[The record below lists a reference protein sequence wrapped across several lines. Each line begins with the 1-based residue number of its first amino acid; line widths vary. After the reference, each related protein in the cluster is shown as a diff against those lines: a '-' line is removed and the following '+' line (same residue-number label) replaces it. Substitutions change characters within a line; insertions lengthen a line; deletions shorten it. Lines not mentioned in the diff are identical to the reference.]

1 MEINDNNI
9 KSISDSILNSSSIKS
24 EYQRNND
31 ILPRNVY
38 KNDNLSVKAKE
49 KEKAKKTTRVENLPS
64 LLKSFAVMTVALAT
78 GVGVINPIA
87 NTVSAELLEFGAYET
102 GVYFVVSFS
111 EYAEGLK
118 AALFNSF
125 TDREIEITD
134 SFAEGHFE
142 DLASNMQYT
151 FVIKQDNSVLIKKTI
166 TTKSIDDKYF
176 YEDYD
181 NGNQENI
188 DDNLKEREHDLPISD
203 EEESDQ
209 GELPVEYEVDDSGE
223 EELEKEER
231 PNIADDE
238 RDRPQEEDLTEDLIG
253 DDEPGEDEESN
264 EDDDEFSEDGEKPD
278 EDDVVDEEDSGEGD
292 EENVEDEETG
302 DEEDEEINEEEIVDD
317 EEYNENED
325 ETDEYDDSSND
336 EELDEEDEKLYE
348 NESEPNLF
356 MG

>member
-9 KSISDSILNSSSIKS
+9 KSTSDSILNSSSIKS

-49 KEKAKKTTRVENLPS
+49 KAKEKTKVDNLPN
-64 LLKSFAVMTVALAT
+64 LLKTFAVMTVALAT

-118 AALFNSF
+118 AVLYNSF

-151 FVIKQDNSVLIKKTI
+151 FVIKQDTSVLIKKTI

-188 DDNLKEREHDLPISD
+188 DDDLKEQEQILSGED
-203 EEESDQ
+203 EK
-209 GELPVEYEVDDSGE
+209 VDSGGE
-223 EELEKEER
+223 EEREEDEK

-238 RDRPQEEDLTEDLIG
+238 VNRPQEEDQTEDLIG
-253 DDEPGEDEESN
+253 DDETGEDEESN
-264 EDDDEFSEDGEKPD
+264 EDDEFSEDDEKPD
-278 EDDVVDEEDSGEGD
+278 KDDVVDEEDSGEGD
-292 EENVEDEETG
+292 EENGEDEEMGDEG
-302 DEEDEEINEEEIVDD
+302 DEEPNGEEIVDD

-348 NESEPNLF
+348 NEPEPNLF
-356 MG
+356 MGWL